1 MPYARIAK
9 SSRYLPEFAVSNDD
23 LSQIMETSDEW
34 IKSRTGISS
43 RRISQWENTS
53 DLAIQV
59 AKQLLAGENPADVDL
74 IIVATMSPDA
84 YTPATAALVQA
95 AVGAENA
102 ACFDLSAACSGFVY
116 ALDVAEKMLQRPGGL
131 ALVIGAE
138 TLSKLIDWQD
148 RTTAVLFGD
157 GAGGVL
163 VKKDALEPRFLASQL
178 RSYGQLAKFLSA
190 GQTNLQPFPG
200 PVTSLASFMMN
211 GREVY
216 KFATHK
222 VPEVITACLKEAG
235 VDLEEVN
242 LFLLHQ
248 ANYRII
254 KQVAK
259 RLKLPEEKF
268 PCNIAEYGNTSAAS
282 EAILLAELVEDG
294 KAKAGDLVVLAG
306 FGGGLTAAAQLVRL

>member
-1 MPYARIAK
+1 MTYARIAK
-9 SSRYLPEFAVSNDD
+9 SSRYLPKFAVSNDD

-43 RRISQWENTS
+43 RRISQSENTS

-59 AKQLLAGENPADVDL
+59 ARQLLAGENPAEVDL

-95 AVGAENA
+95 TVGAENA

-116 ALDVAEKMLQRPGGL
+116 ALATAEKMLTRPGGL

-138 TLSKLIDWQD
+138 TLSKLVDWQD

-163 VKKDALEPRFLASQL
+163 VKNDALEPRFLASQL
-178 RSYGQLAKFLSA
+178 RCYGHLAKYLSA
-190 GQTNLQPFPG
+190 GQTSLQPFPSA
-200 PVTSLASFMMN
+200 VTSLAPFQMK

-222 VPEVITACLKEAG
+222 VPEVITACLKEAS
-235 VDLEEVN
+235 VDLEEVDF
-242 LFLLHQ
+242 FLLHQ

-259 RLKLPEEKF
+259 RLGLPEEKF